1 MVAILTK
8 FIGPTNFRGSRV
20 KAFTSSGHRIIVP
33 WDHALGVEE
42 NHDAAAI
49 ALCRKMEWCGKL
61 VRGGTDVGYAYA
73 FLREWTVIDAGPEAG
88 R

>member
-8 FIGPTNFRGSRV
+8 FIGPTNSRGALV
-20 KAFTSSGHRIIVP
+20 KAFTTSGHRIFVP
-33 WDHALGVEE
+33 WDHSRNVEE

-61 VRGGTDVGYAYA
+61 VRGGTYVGYAYT
-73 FLREWTVIDAGPEAG
+73 FLRESTVIDAGPKA
-88 R
+88 